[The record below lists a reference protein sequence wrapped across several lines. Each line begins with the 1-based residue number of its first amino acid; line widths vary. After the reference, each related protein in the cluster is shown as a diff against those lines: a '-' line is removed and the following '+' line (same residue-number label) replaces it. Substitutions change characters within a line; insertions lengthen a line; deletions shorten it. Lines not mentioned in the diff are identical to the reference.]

1 MITFAKE
8 STVDAVDSPVKVVN
22 ANRLHEL
29 TAGAMEQ
36 HLFINLR
43 HASFFLELSLFPKN
57 TMHRHKTHRNLL

>member
-1 MITFAKE
+1 MITFSKE
-8 STVDAVDSPVKVVN
+8 GTVEAVDSPVKVVN

-57 TMHRHKTHRNLL
+57 TMHRHKTHTSLL